1 MDKNKEQIIKPGLY
15 LISTPIG
22 NMQDITFRAIN
33 ILKKSDIILCE
44 DTRRS
49 FNLLSYYN
57 IKKKLFSYHK
67 FNEKKNSEKI
77 INLIKENKVVSLISD
92 AGTPTISDPGL
103 VLVKKCIQQD
113 LNVHPIPGSSA
124 VIAAMSVSGFED
136 KFLFYGFL
144 NKKENEL
151 NKVLKSIANLD
162 YSLIFFIPANKIN
175 FYLNLFKKYFNN
187 REILIAKEITKIH
200 EEFIRGKID
209 SIKPFPQEAKG
220 ELTVIISKQ
229 VIKNNSKNVI
239 NESVKLEIKKM
250 LKKYSHKDVVEY
262 IVKKENL
269 PKKLIYDYCLKI
281 KWKKKLLIIFTLF
294 LLTSCVGSSTSGV
307 FGSGVSIALDPRTLG
322 TQIDDSIMQKNLQAR
337 LALTEKKYLIKLSVK
352 VLDGRIFLSGKV
364 DEAEEKLKV
373 TKMAWETKGA
383 RSVKNNIVVKQ
394 KFSFKNAAVDV
405 LITSQLRTALI
416 LNKKVKAANFNI
428 DTVNQK
434 TYVFGIAHSNEEK
447 KEIIQEAKQIVDLKE
462 LITSILLVSDLSRK
476 KE

>member
-1 MDKNKEQIIKPGLY
+1 M
-15 LISTPIG
+15 
-22 NMQDITFRAIN
+22 
-33 ILKKSDIILCE
+33 
-44 DTRRS
+44 
-49 FNLLSYYN
+49 
-57 IKKKLFSYHK
+57 
-67 FNEKKNSEKI
+67 
-77 INLIKENKVVSLISD
+77 
-92 AGTPTISDPGL
+92 
-103 VLVKKCIQQD
+103 
-113 LNVHPIPGSSA
+113 
-124 VIAAMSVSGFED
+124 
-136 KFLFYGFL
+136 
-144 NKKENEL
+144 
-151 NKVLKSIANLD
+151 
-162 YSLIFFIPANKIN
+162 
-175 FYLNLFKKYFNN
+175 
-187 REILIAKEITKIH
+187 
-200 EEFIRGKID
+200 
-209 SIKPFPQEAKG
+209 
-220 ELTVIISKQ
+220 
-229 VIKNNSKNVI
+229 
-239 NESVKLEIKKM
+239 
-250 LKKYSHKDVVEY
+250 
-262 IVKKENL
+262 
-269 PKKLIYDYCLKI
+269 
-281 KWKKKLLIIFTLF
+281 KKKLLIIFTLF

-428 DTVNQK
+428 DTLNQK

-462 LITSILLVSDLSRK
+462 LITSILMVSDLSRQ